1 MTTTPCRFFLAGNC
15 RNGASCRFYHEGFD
29 SLPPEML
36 AEAIASSDDDEETT
50 TTTTTTTSQIRAGA
64 ASSSSRPSFTTPR
77 PCHWYM
83 AGYCHRGESCWFSHD
98 RSHVNPAQRGNG
110 ESTTLS
116 DNEATTTTTEV
127 NRSTTTYNS
136 DDEED
141 QKCAICFE
149 VPTTFGLLVSCNHA
163 FCLTCIRT
171 WRSKEVSA
179 DLQPVDRDNI
189 SVTKA
194 CPNCRTPSLYV
205 VPSSYF
211 PSCAEQKEIIIQ
223 NYREA
228 TARKPC
234 KYFKESGD
242 RHWCRFGDDCH
253 FAHLDENGEPCK
265 VNPESDPRLR
275 QRRRGGRHR
284 SSARATMVSWELD
297 ENLHAF
303 ASELLRLQSDT
314 NHLSESWTEAM
325 RQLRN
330 RFYITDDPVDTDD
343 DDEHEHDDLDHGN
356 FHGDWSSTVYHDD
369 WYPSGHDDED
379 DHEDDYE
386 DYDWDDDSEEEALY
400 SWGN

>member
-1 MTTTPCRFFLAGNC
+1 
-15 RNGASCRFYHEGFD
+15 
-29 SLPPEML
+29 
-36 AEAIASSDDDEETT
+36 
-50 TTTTTTTSQIRAGA
+50 
-64 ASSSSRPSFTTPR
+64 
-77 PCHWYM
+77 M

-98 RSHVNPAQRGNG
+98 RSHVNPAQRGNA

-116 DNEATTTTTEV
+116 DNEETTTTTEV
-127 NRSTTTYNS
+127 NRSTTAYNS
-136 DDEED
+136 DDDED

-149 VPTTFGLLVSCNHA
+149 VPTTFGLL
-163 FCLTCIRT
+163 
-171 WRSKEVSA
+171 
-179 DLQPVDRDNI
+179 
-189 SVTKA
+189 
-194 CPNCRTPSLYV
+194 
-205 VPSSYF
+205 
-211 PSCAEQKEIIIQ
+211 EQKEIIIQ

-284 SSARATMVSWELD
+284 SSTRATMVSWELD

-330 RFYITDDPVDTDD
+330 RFYITEDPVDSDD

-379 DHEDDYE
+379 DNEDNYE

-400 SWGN
+400 SWAN